1 MNFEILLAFIF
12 SSIFLT
18 LSPGPDIIYVIS
30 QSITKG
36 KKAAIRV
43 SLGLTT
49 GLVFHTFFIVIGLS
63 LLVSQNETFFFI
75 LKIIGGTYFF
85 YLALMSFL
93 KRNHFFEKN
102 PKKLN
107 SKFFRTGLLMNL
119 MNPKVSMFFIAFFPG
134 FIFHDSLSSDI
145 QFLILGIIFWLQA
158 ILIFILVS
166 IFSKKIKN
174 LITEKELN
182 GNKVNIIEAF
192 IYIFISFWIFNG

>member
-49 GLVFHTFFIVIGLS
+49 GLVFHTFFVVIGLS

-75 LKIIGGTYFF
+75 LKLIGGTYFF
-85 YLALMSFL
+85 YLALMSF
-93 KRNHFFEKN
+93 
-102 PKKLN
+102 
-107 SKFFRTGLLMNL
+107 
-119 MNPKVSMFFIAFFPG
+119 
-134 FIFHDSLSSDI
+134 
-145 QFLILGIIFWLQA
+145 
-158 ILIFILVS
+158 
-166 IFSKKIKN
+166 
-174 LITEKELN
+174 
-182 GNKVNIIEAF
+182 
-192 IYIFISFWIFNG
+192 